1 MPWHTQGRWEMGPVY
16 RNENQSK
23 RRIWRMRFFI
33 ELLLWHVIIAGFLIG
48 ALMLSRGARQS
59 QSPLNFLNDP
69 SGD

>member
-1 MPWHTQGRWEMGPVY
+1 MA
-16 RNENQSK
+16 
-23 RRIWRMRFFI
+23 MRFFI

-48 ALMLSRGARQS
+48 ALMLSRSARHP